1 MKQQIRDAGDVRI
14 ISLSGKITIGAG
26 DVMLRELI
34 NESLESGHTKL
45 LLDLGNITTIDSSGI
60 GEMVASYTSAK
71 NRGAELKLVNLSKKI
86 NDILQVTQ
94 LITVFD
100 VFNNEAEA
108 VESFG

>member
-1 MKQQIRDAGDVRI
+1 MKQQIRDADDVRI

-26 DVMLRELI
+26 DVMLREVI
-34 NESLESGHTKL
+34 TESLEAGHTKI
-45 LLDLGNITTIDSSGI
+45 LLDLAGITAIDSSGI

-71 NRGAELKLVNLSKKI
+71 NRGAQLTLVNLSKKI

-100 VFNNEAEA
+100 VYSDMDEAIQ
-108 VESFG
+108 SFV

>member
-1 MKQQIRDAGDVRI
+1 MRDVGEIRV
-14 ISLSGKITIGAG
+14 ISLSGKITIGSG

-34 NESLESGHTKL
+34 TKSLDEGKDKV
-45 LLDLGNITTIDSSGI
+45 LLDLAGVSAIDSSGI

-100 VFNNEAEA
+100 VFDNEEEA
-108 VESFG
+108 IANFS

>member
-1 MKQQIRDAGDVRI
+1 MKQQIRDTDGVRI

-34 NESLESGHTKL
+34 NESLEAGHGKI
-45 LLDLGNITTIDSSGI
+45 LLDLGGITAIDSSGI
-60 GEMVASYTSAK
+60 GEMVASYTSAR
-71 NRGAELKLVNLSKKI
+71 NRGAQLKLVNLSKKI

-100 VFNNEAEA
+100 VFADEDEA
-108 VESFG
+108 VQSFD

>member
-1 MKQQIRDAGDVRI
+1 MKQRIRDTGEVRI
-14 ISLSGKITIGAG
+14 ISLSGKITIGSG

-34 NESLESGHTKL
+34 NESLEEGHTKI
-45 LLDLGNITTIDSSGI
+45 LLDLGGVSAIDSSGI

-71 NRGAELKLVNLSKKI
+71 NRGAQLKLVNLSKKI

-100 VFNNEAEA
+100 VFGSEEEAIKGFE
-108 VESFG
+108 

>member
-34 NESLESGHTKL
+34 NESLENGNSKI
-45 LLDLGNITTIDSSGI
+45 LLDLGGITAIDSSGI

-71 NRGAELKLVNLSKKI
+71 NRGAQLKLVNLSKKI

-100 VFNNEAEA
+100 VFDNDEEAIR
-108 VESFG
+108 SFG